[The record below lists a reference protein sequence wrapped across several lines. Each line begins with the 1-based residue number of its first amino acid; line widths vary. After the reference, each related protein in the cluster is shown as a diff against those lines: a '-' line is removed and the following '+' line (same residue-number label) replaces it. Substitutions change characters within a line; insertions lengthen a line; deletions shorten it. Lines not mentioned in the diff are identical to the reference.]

1 MRHRWNHLFFVCGEL
16 VTFALYMGFMAHQRF
31 LDEIVGPG
39 LIPDDP
45 CSCQLAEPAGGGESE
60 LELDILPVGLAG
72 LY

>member
-1 MRHRWNHLFFVCGEL
+1 
-16 VTFALYMGFMAHQRF
+16 MGFMAHQRF

-45 CSCQLAEPAGGGESE
+45 CSCQLAESAGGGESE